1 MIKTDYLVI
10 GSGIAGLSFAIKA
23 SDNGTV
29 SLITKRN
36 LFDSSTGKAQGGVAC
51 VTDKEDS
58 FAEHIQDTLVAG
70 AGLCDEEMVEL
81 LVKSAPARIEELIK
95 LGVKFTKKDYKESE
109 FELGLEGGHSKRR
122 ILHAGDITGNEIERV
137 LIENINKKD
146 NIIVYEDHM
155 AVDLLIDKNQKEK
168 KCYGAY
174 IYDINKRKVE
184 LFVAKVVILATGGTG
199 KVYLYT
205 SNPDVATG
213 DGVAMA
219 YRAGADIANME
230 FMQFHPTCLYNP
242 QAKSFLI
249 SEAVRGEG
257 AILKNQKGEA
267 FMSKYHPLKDLAP
280 RDIVARA
287 IDTELKNS
295 GDHFVYLDITS
306 KPNKFF
312 LKRFPNIYEK
322 CLKYGIDMSKDMIPV
337 VPAAHYCCGGIDV
350 NKYAQTTITNL
361 FAIGETAC
369 NGVHGANRLASNSLL
384 DGLVSAELAYQKSKE
399 MLENIK
405 IKENIKNF
413 INESTGNGDPAVM
426 LQNWDEIRRLMW
438 NYAGIVRT
446 DDRLS
451 MALKRIKILNS
462 EVAQHF
468 ENFKVSIELLELRNI
483 LDVAEIIVMSAMAR
497 KESVGL
503 HYSLDYPEKST
514 KKVKTIINKQQHR
527 E

>member
-219 YRAGADIANME
+219 YRAGADIA
-230 FMQFHPTCLYNP
+230 
-242 QAKSFLI
+242 
-249 SEAVRGEG
+249 
-257 AILKNQKGEA
+257 
-267 FMSKYHPLKDLAP
+267 
-280 RDIVARA
+280 
-287 IDTELKNS
+287 
-295 GDHFVYLDITS
+295 
-306 KPNKFF
+306 
-312 LKRFPNIYEK
+312 
-322 CLKYGIDMSKDMIPV
+322 
-337 VPAAHYCCGGIDV
+337 
-350 NKYAQTTITNL
+350 
-361 FAIGETAC
+361 
-369 NGVHGANRLASNSLL
+369 
-384 DGLVSAELAYQKSKE
+384 
-399 MLENIK
+399 
-405 IKENIKNF
+405 
-413 INESTGNGDPAVM
+413 
-426 LQNWDEIRRLMW
+426 
-438 NYAGIVRT
+438 
-446 DDRLS
+446 
-451 MALKRIKILNS
+451 
-462 EVAQHF
+462 
-468 ENFKVSIELLELRNI
+468 
-483 LDVAEIIVMSAMAR
+483 
-497 KESVGL
+497 
-503 HYSLDYPEKST
+503 
-514 KKVKTIINKQQHR
+514 
-527 E
+527 

>member
-267 FMSKYHPLKDLAP
+267 FMSKYHLLKDLAP

-468 ENFKVSIELLELRNI
+468 KNFKVSIELLELRNI

>member
-23 SDNGTV
+23 SDTGTV
-29 SLITKRN
+29 SLITKKY

-58 FAEHIQDTLVAG
+58 FAEHIRDTLVAG

-81 LVKSAPARIEELIK
+81 LVKSAPARIEELIE

-137 LIENINKKD
+137 LIDNINKKK
-146 NIIVYEDHM
+146 NVTVYENHM
-155 AVDLLIDKNQKEK
+155 AVDLLIDEDQKGK
-168 KCYGAY
+168 KCCGAY
-174 IYDINKRKVE
+174 IYDVNQNEVQ
-184 LFVAKVVILATGGTG
+184 LFLAKVVVLATGGAG

-230 FMQFHPTCLYNP
+230 FIQFHPTCLYHP

-267 FMSKYHPLKDLAP
+267 FMSKYHSLKDLAP

-287 IDTELKNS
+287 IDTELKNN
-295 GDHFVYLDITS
+295 GDHFVYLDITD
-306 KPNKFF
+306 KPKKFF
-312 LKRFPNIYEK
+312 LKR
-322 CLKYGIDMSKDMIPV
+322 
-337 VPAAHYCCGGIDV
+337 
-350 NKYAQTTITNL
+350 
-361 FAIGETAC
+361 
-369 NGVHGANRLASNSLL
+369 
-384 DGLVSAELAYQKSKE
+384 
-399 MLENIK
+399 
-405 IKENIKNF
+405 
-413 INESTGNGDPAVM
+413 
-426 LQNWDEIRRLMW
+426 
-438 NYAGIVRT
+438 
-446 DDRLS
+446 
-451 MALKRIKILNS
+451 
-462 EVAQHF
+462 
-468 ENFKVSIELLELRNI
+468 
-483 LDVAEIIVMSAMAR
+483 
-497 KESVGL
+497 
-503 HYSLDYPEKST
+503 
-514 KKVKTIINKQQHR
+514 
-527 E
+527 